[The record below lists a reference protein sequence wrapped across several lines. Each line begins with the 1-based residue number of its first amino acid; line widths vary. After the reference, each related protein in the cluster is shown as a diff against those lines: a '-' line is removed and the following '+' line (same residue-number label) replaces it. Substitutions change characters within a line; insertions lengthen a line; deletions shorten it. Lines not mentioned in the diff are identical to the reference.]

1 MALAAAAL
9 LIGLAAA
16 AWTPDLPRAPLESTY
31 ARGPQDFVTIDGMR
45 LHLRDDGPRDAP
57 AVLLLHGFGGSLHTW
72 DAWARGLG
80 ATHRVV
86 RFDQPGAG
94 LSAPERL
101 HDDSD
106 ERGLQVIAAVLDAL
120 GLQRASLVG
129 HSMGGRLAWRFAA
142 EQPQRVHKLVL
153 VAPDGFASPGFADG
167 QAPEVGVMTGLLR
180 WTLPRPLLRAS
191 LAPAYADAALMT
203 DAIVDRDRDLLLAEG
218 NRQALLDRM
227 GQLVLKPPEPWLARI
242 TAPTL
247 LVWGAQ
253 DRMIPVANAADDQR
267 LMPPARLLTLPGAGH
282 LPQEEAAD
290 AALPALTAFLRD

>member
-94 LSAPERL
+94 LSAPDRL
-101 HDDSD
+101 RDDSD

-120 GLQRASLVG
+120 GL
-129 HSMGGRLAWRFAA
+129 
-142 EQPQRVHKLVL
+142 
-153 VAPDGFASPGFADG
+153 
-167 QAPEVGVMTGLLR
+167 
-180 WTLPRPLLRAS
+180 LRAS
-191 LAPAYADAALMT
+191 LAPAYADAAVMT
-203 DAIVDRDRDLLLAEG
+203 DAIVDRYRDLLLAEG

-253 DRMIPVANAADDQR
+253 DRMIPVANAADYQR